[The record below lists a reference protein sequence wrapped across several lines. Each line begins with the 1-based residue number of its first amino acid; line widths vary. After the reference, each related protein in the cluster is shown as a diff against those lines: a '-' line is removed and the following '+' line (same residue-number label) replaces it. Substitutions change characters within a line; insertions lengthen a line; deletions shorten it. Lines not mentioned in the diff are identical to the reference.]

1 MHCDGQVLVVH
12 DMLGLNKGFRPRFLR
27 QYANL
32 FDVMNDAIGNYVK
45 DVKASDF
52 PSDKEQY

>member
-1 MHCDGQVLVVH
+1 
-12 DMLGLNKGFRPRFLR
+12 MLGLNKGFRPRFLR